1 MPRNDDHYMRNR
13 GVRKPRAPYGDY
25 SQAEDQDSEPE
36 ASRKSSENGA
46 RSNRQDSFRAS
57 RGAQPASFRELDRK
71 AREEAEE
78 EKEKKKKKDRKR
90 LFNLLSNEALCL
102 AIIFAMIA
110 TFNYMASDY
119 TGEYLTS
126 NPQLGLVKLSLLR
139 RAASV
144 EGELCYGRY
153 PNMQMVGGVDPG
165 KPNQRMEFSTPQ
177 EWQDA
182 GNLPHKAVFLGT
194 ISSSAATGTLVDARG
209 KYKLKLEKNMVAS
222 MFRQFQAH
230 LPVLPTFQP
239 PTWVKTEKPLIAPVK
254 PGFSREEQIRQLQL
268 PTLRKQLEEEHLL
281 KETPAKQP
289 GKLRANPATFKD
301 SFDYSKYRRF
311 QQNNAYPG
319 RLDSGQSNYRLD
331 SGKAR

>member
-25 SQAEDQDSEPE
+25 SSADDQGSEDMEP
-36 ASRKSSENGA
+36 ARAPDNGA

-57 RGAQPASFRELDRK
+57 RGAPASFRELDRK

-78 EKEKKKKKDRKR
+78 EKEKKRKKDRKR

-110 TFNYMASDY
+110 TFNYMSSDY

-153 PNMQMVGGVDPG
+153 PNMQMVNSVDPG
-165 KPNQRMEFSTPQ
+165 KPNQRMEFSTSQ
-177 EWQDA
+177 EWQEA

-194 ISSSAATGTLVDARG
+194 ISSSAAVGTLVDARG

-222 MFRQFQAH
+222 VFRQFQAH

-239 PTWVKTEKPLIAPVK
+239 PTWVKTEKPLIAPTK

-268 PTLRKQLEEEHLL
+268 PALRKQLEEEHLL

-289 GKLRANPATFKD
+289 GKRGVNPATFKD

-311 QQNNAYPG
+311 QQNSAYPG
-319 RLDSGQSNYRLD
+319 RLDPGQTHYRLD
-331 SGKAR
+331 NGKAR